1 MICTDK
7 RCRVL
12 TKTKYDEK
20 IVVDDESRDREV
32 SSSKLFVNNSCCLVR
47 RLLLVLIS

>member
-12 TKTKYDEK
+12 TKTRYNEK
-20 IVVDDESRDREV
+20 IVVDDKMRDREV
-32 SSSKLFVNNSCCLVR
+32 DSSKLFVKNSCCLVI